1 MADDKCKNDG
11 RKYLSGVPMLSAFKY
26 IFLNVCNVSPHV
38 SLNSLQ

>member
-11 RKYLSGVPMLSAFKY
+11 RKYLGVPMLSAFKY